1 MRINLQGTLL
11 FLLASILTASLTAR
25 IKPAAPVPGAKV
37 LPPVVV
43 AMRQS
48 DCFVC
53 HGVYRKL
60 VGPRFKDVADKY
72 RGVPNANAL
81 LVAKVQSGG
90 GGTWGQIPMAR
101 HTHLKAGKLE
111 DMVAWVLERT

>member
-1 MRINLQGTLL
+1 MRPIHLCALP
-11 FLLASILTASLTAR
+11 LLAVWLLAAPLSAR
-25 IKPAAPVPGAKV
+25 IKPAAPVPGAKA

-72 RGVPNANAL
+72 RGVPNADAL
-81 LVAKVQSGG
+81 LIAKVESGG
-90 GGTWGQIPMAR
+90 GGTWGQIPMAKHR
-101 HTHLKAGKLE
+101 HLKAGKLE
-111 DMVAWVLERT
+111 DMVAWVLQRT